1 MQILDLESALEKGKA
16 SEGSVYINA
25 VPVVRS
31 GKKNDFMVGRFL
43 YREQSV
49 EFKIWNESTFDTVV
63 RNGVGIYDVEVTGDE
78 FNGAVYLTVRKISP
92 TANSSLRKT
101 DFLDQIPQEQIRT
114 NWTSVL
120 EDLTTLG
127 VSYRCWRVIEKI
139 IRDPEIEERFMTEG
153 AAIRHHDNKVGGLV
167 WHTTKMLR
175 ILAAVLRNNPELV
188 ASADLLALSVFVHDI
203 GKVFEYDQLE
213 MGEHW
218 YAGHRIRGIEFLTKY
233 SDLIIET
240 YDESFYRQVQSAI
253 AGHHGDYGDRPTTV
267 NAAIVHYIDT
277 LESQVTGLIQEMQ
290 RSLDG
295 RVLMRDWGYLRSLPL
310 SDLGEQ
316 NQASGQ
322 STNAK
327 QAPDPPPLS

>member
-1 MQILDLESALEKGKA
+1 
-16 SEGSVYINA
+16 
-25 VPVVRS
+25 
-31 GKKNDFMVGRFL
+31 
-43 YREQSV
+43 
-49 EFKIWNESTFDTVV
+49 
-63 RNGVGIYDVEVTGDE
+63 
-78 FNGAVYLTVRKISP
+78 
-92 TANSSLRKT
+92 
-101 DFLDQIPQEQIRT
+101 
-114 NWTSVL
+114 
-120 EDLTTLG
+120 
-127 VSYRCWRVIEKI
+127 
-139 IRDPEIEERFMTEG
+139 MTEG